1 MIIEL
6 KEGLTFEIQEG
17 ALDDWALVE
26 LLADME
32 EDPLNLVKVAKML
45 LTPEDYEKLKE
56 VNKEE
61 NGRVNATKVAEMLT
75 NILLAGNATKK

>member
-6 KEGLTFEIQEG
+6 EEGLTFDLQEG
-17 ALDDWALVE
+17 ALNDWELVE

-45 LTPEDYEKLKE
+45 LTPEDYKKLKK
-56 VNKEE
+56 VNTEG
-61 NGRVNATKVAEMLT
+61 GRVNATKVSEMLT
-75 NILLAGNATKK
+75 KILLAGNSTKK